1 MTVMPEVL
9 KIAPT
14 RTGTLKEFYALMA
27 ATRQVRAKAVAAILR
42 GDEVP
47 QDVVPS
53 LRNALCSLEDVPEAG
68 GRRVLSLDG
77 ERDIGL
83 EMDYEINETRKDIFY
98 LEEGEETF
106 LAFLADLHPG
116 FDDHVAAG
124 RALLDGLDLNCLIT
138 DRDGTINNYCARYL
152 TSIQSVYNAVFLSRF
167 AMGRVQRPVIL
178 TSAPL
183 AGLIEIS
190 VNPEGRIY
198 YAASKGRECLD
209 LEGRVRR
216 LPITPDKQRIM
227 DALNLR
233 LESLVAQPRYEKFT
247 LIGSGLQFKF
257 GQSTVARQDIGGSI
271 PADES
276 LAFLDVLRGLACEL
290 DPDQRHLRIEDTG
303 LDVEIILTIET
314 AGAGLKDF
322 DKGDGVKYLCSELDL
337 EMVHGPHLICGD
349 TGSDVPMLEAAL
361 QMAAD
366 TRAIYVTRNEDLAR
380 RVMGLTANAVIVPEP
395 DMLVAIM
402 GSLSP

>member
-1 MTVMPEVL
+1 MSAIDATSL
-9 KIAPT
+9 T
-14 RTGTLKEFYALMA
+14 TLKDFYALMA
-27 ATRQVRAKAVAAILR
+27 ATREVRALAVAAILR
-42 GDEVP
+42 GDEMP
-47 QDVVPS
+47 DDVVPS
-53 LRNALCSLEDVPEAG
+53 LRSALHALEEVPVAD

-77 ERDIGL
+77 VRDIAL
-83 EMDYEINETRKDIFY
+83 DMDYEINETRKDIFF
-98 LEEGEETF
+98 LEQGEDLF
-106 LAFLADLHPG
+106 LDFLADLHPG
-116 FDDHVAAG
+116 FDEHVAAG
-124 RALLDGLDLNCLIT
+124 RELLDGLHLNCMIT

-167 AMGRVQRPVIL
+167 AMSRVQRPVIL

-216 LPITPDKQRIM
+216 LPISPDKQRLM
-227 DALNLR
+227 ADLNERLAAL
-233 LESLVAQPRYEKFT
+233 VTKPQYEKFS

-257 GQSTVARQDIGGSI
+257 GQSTVARQDIGRSV
-271 PADES
+271 PEDES
-276 LAFLDVLRGLACEL
+276 LAFLGVIGSLVEEL
-290 DPDQRHLRIEDTG
+290 DARQDMLRIEDTG

-314 AGAGLKDF
+314 EGDALKDF
-322 DKGDGVKYLCSELDL
+322 DKGDGVKYLSSELDL
-337 EMVHGPHLICGD
+337 EMVHGPHLVCGD
-349 TGSDVPMLEAAL
+349 TNSDVPMLEAAMS
-361 QMAAD
+361 MAAD
-366 TRAIYVTRNEDLAR
+366 TRAIFVTRDEALAT
-380 RVMGLTANAVIVPEP
+380 RVRGVTANAVIVPEP

>member
-1 MTVMPEVL
+1 MSAQDAVTL
-9 KIAPT
+9 T
-14 RTGTLKEFYALMA
+14 TLKDFYALMA
-27 ATRQVRAKAVAAILR
+27 ETREVRAQAVAAILR

-47 QDVVPS
+47 GHVVPS
-53 LRNALCSLEDVPEAG
+53 LRSALCALDEVPEVD

-77 ERDIGL
+77 VRDIVL
-83 EMDYEINETRKDIFY
+83 DMDYEINETRKDIFY
-98 LEEGEETF
+98 LEQGEETF
-106 LAFLADLHPG
+106 LEFLSDLHPG
-116 FDDHVAAG
+116 FDGHVAAG
-124 RALLDGLDLNCLIT
+124 RDLLKGLDLNCLIT

-152 TSIQSVYNAVFLSRF
+152 TSIQSAYNAVFLSRF
-167 AMGRVQRPVIL
+167 AMGAVQRPMVL

-216 LPITPDKQRIM
+216 LPIPPEKQRLM
-227 DALNLR
+227 SDLNDR
-233 LESLVAQPRYEKFT
+233 LAELVARPQYEKFS

-257 GQSTVARQDIGGSI
+257 GQSTVARQDIGRSV
-271 PADES
+271 PEDES
-276 LAFLDVLRGLACEL
+276 QAFLGVLAGLVEEL
-290 DPDQRHLRIEDTG
+290 DPGRDMLRIEDTG

-314 AGAGLKDF
+314 EADAVKDF
-322 DKGDGVKYLCSELDL
+322 DKGDGVKYLSSELDL
-337 EMVHGPHLICGD
+337 EMVHGPHLVCGD
-349 TGSDVPMLEAAL
+349 TASDVPMLEAAMS
-361 QMAAD
+361 MAAN
-366 TRAIYVTRNEDLAR
+366 TRAIFVTRDKALAT
-380 RVMGLTANAVIVPEP
+380 RVRGVTTNAVIVPEP